1 MGVLIVNEKIEEGK
15 QLIETLSKILHELSD
30 EEIGEFFKEGSMD
43 CLLNSILD
51 SSDINKFPNAG
62 EFFLANKNRSTLL
75 AGVRHVI
82 TLNYSISVH
91 KDGKTGFVSPLN
103 FQWFDDGVILQEGT
117 EPFAGL
123 IVLYRDGNLSY
134 AVAARDIGPGE
145 KMGHEDFE
153 FISMEDAVIQFSKF
167 TPTTIAR
174 LDEPIQ
180 EFTSLIDNN
189 NNNEAEYQEFLEKNP
204 WVLGAQYSMIQRH
217 TNLDDSN
224 IPDFTGVRVHDNYR
238 DIFELKPPFMKLFR
252 KNGNFTSD
260 FNDAWNQAERYL
272 NFARENS
279 DYLNKKGMR
288 FDNPKC
294 YLVLGLNLSKEKIRE
309 IRRKEKMN
317 PAIQLITYNDL
328 LAFIK
333 STVKLVRMLKTED
346 ITAKNE

>member
-1 MGVLIVNEKIEEGK
+1 MSKNEKTEEGK
-15 QLIETLSKILHELSD
+15 QLIETLSKIFHELSD
-30 EEIGEFFKEGSMD
+30 EEIGEFFKDGTMD
-43 CLLNSILD
+43 HLLNSILD
-51 SSDINKFPNAG
+51 PSDISKFPNAA
-62 EFFLANKNRSTLL
+62 EFFLANKNRSSLL
-75 AGVRHVI
+75 ASVRYVI
-82 TLNYSISVH
+82 TLNYSFIGH
-91 KDGKTGFVSPLN
+91 KDGKTGFVSPYN

-117 EPFAGL
+117 ERFTGL
-123 IVLYRDGNLSY
+123 IVLYKDGNLSY

-153 FISMEDAVIQFSKF
+153 FISMEDARIQFSKISS
-167 TPTTIAR
+167 TTIAR

-189 NNNEAEYQEFLEKNP
+189 NNNEAEYQEFLEKYP

-252 KNGNFTSD
+252 KNGHFTSD

-272 NFARENS
+272 NFAREDN
-279 DYLNKKGMR
+279 DYLNRKGMR

-294 YLVLGLNLSKEKIRE
+294 YLVLGLNLSEEEIRKIR
-309 IRRKEKMN
+309 IKEKMN
-317 PAIQLITYNDL
+317 QAIQLITYNDL

-333 STVKLVRMLKTED
+333 ATVKLVRMLKTED

>member
-1 MGVLIVNEKIEEGK
+1 MSENEKIEEGK
-15 QLIETLSKILHELSD
+15 QLIEDLSEILRVLSD
-30 EEIGEFFKEGSMD
+30 EEIGEFFKEGTMD
-43 CLLNSILD
+43 YLLNSILNP
-51 SSDINKFPNAG
+51 SDIKKFPNAA
-62 EFFLANKNRSTLL
+62 EFFLANKNRSSLL
-75 AGVRHVI
+75 AGVRYAI
-82 TLNYSISVH
+82 TLNYSFIGH
-91 KDGKTGFVSPLN
+91 KDGKTGFVSPYN
-103 FQWFDDGVILQEGT
+103 FQWFDEGVILQEGT

-153 FISMEDAVIQFSKF
+153 FISMEDALIQLSKISS
-167 TPTTIAR
+167 TTIAR

-189 NNNEAEYQEFLEKNP
+189 NNNEAEYQEFLEKYP
-204 WVLGAQYSMIQRH
+204 WVFGAQYSLIQRH

-238 DIFELKPPFMKLFR
+238 DIIELKPPFMKLFR
-252 KNGNFTSD
+252 NNGNFSSN

-272 NFARENS
+272 NFAREEK
-279 DYLNKKGMR
+279 DYLNRKGMR

-294 YLVLGLNLSKEKIRE
+294 YLVLGLNLSVEKIRE

-317 PAIQLITYNDL
+317 PAIQLITYDDL

-333 STVKLVRMLKTED
+333 STVKFVRMLKTED

>member
-1 MGVLIVNEKIEEGK
+1 
-15 QLIETLSKILHELSD
+15 
-30 EEIGEFFKEGSMD
+30 MD
-43 CLLNSILD
+43 HLLNSILD
-51 SSDINKFPNAG
+51 PSDINKFPNAA
-62 EFFLANKNRSTLL
+62 EFFLANKNRSSLL
-75 AGVRHVI
+75 AGVRYAI
-82 TLNYSISVH
+82 TLNYSFVGH
-91 KDGKTGFVSPLN
+91 KDGKTGFVSPYN

-145 KMGHEDFE
+145 EMGHEDFE
-153 FISMEDAVIQFSKF
+153 FISMEDALIQLSKISS
-167 TPTTIAR
+167 TTIAR

-180 EFTSLIDNN
+180 EFISLIDNN
-189 NNNEAEYQEFLEKNP
+189 NNNEAKYQEFLEKYP
-204 WVLGAQYSMIQRH
+204 WVFGAQYSMIQRH

-272 NFARENS
+272 DFAREEKA
-279 DYLNKKGMR
+279 YLNRKGMR

-294 YLVLGLNLSKEKIRE
+294 YLVLGLNLSDEKIRE

-317 PAIQLITYNDL
+317 PAIQLITYDDL

-333 STVKLVRMLKTED
+333 STVKFVRMLKTED

>member
-1 MGVLIVNEKIEEGK
+1 MSENEKIDEGK
-15 QLIETLSKILHELSD
+15 QLIEDLSKILRELSD
-30 EEIGEFFKEGSMD
+30 EEIGEFFKEGTMD
-43 CLLNSILD
+43 YFLNSILD
-51 SSDINKFPNAG
+51 PSNLNKFPNTA
-62 EFFLANKNRSTLL
+62 EFFLANKNRSSLL
-75 AGVRHVI
+75 AGVRHAI
-82 TLNYSISVH
+82 TLNYSFIGH
-91 KDGKTGFVSPLN
+91 KDGKTGFVSPYN

-153 FISMEDAVIQFSKF
+153 FISMEDAIIQLSKISS
-167 TPTTIAR
+167 TTIAR

-180 EFTSLIDNN
+180 ELTSLINNN
-189 NNNEAEYQEFLEKNP
+189 NNNEAEYQEFLEKYP

-252 KNGNFTSD
+252 NNGNFTSD
-260 FNDAWNQAERYL
+260 FYDAWNQAERYL
-272 NFARENS
+272 NFAREEK
-279 DYLNKKGMR
+279 DYLNRKGMR

-294 YLVLGLNLSKEKIRE
+294 YLVLGLNLSEEKIRE

-317 PAIQLITYNDL
+317 PAIQLITYDDL

-333 STVKLVRMLKTED
+333 STVKFVRMLKTED